1 MTSSSVSVRT
11 DAEYSLL
18 RRRIILIVLLVS
30 VMPLVV
36 MGMVIYHNFTRLYHA
51 KAEEHLIYRANT
63 HAEMIENFLKE
74 RLMILSA
81 VADTHNLEK
90 MTDENYLSD
99 VFEMMNR
106 WGSGFSDLG
115 IADENG
121 QVLAYIGAYELRGMN
136 LLKQPWFEKTI
147 RQGAFISDVFTG
159 YRQLPHFVA
168 AVRRHDNGKNRILMA
183 TVDPDMFGKLVH
195 SAHVG
200 KTGDAYIINN
210 DGIYQTRPRFE
221 GQVLSDSDPGPL
233 MFGGRTT
240 VIRSKDRHGQTLMY
254 AGTRIKDH
262 NWILIISQNPDE
274 ELGDIAGTS
283 GSWIAVLISG
293 IFLIILITLMMTGF
307 IVRRL
312 KAGDIRMSE
321 LNARMIQ
328 SDKLAALGKM
338 AAGVAHEINNPLAV
352 ILQMT
357 GWMRDLLE
365 EEEFK
370 GSQNFDEYR
379 SSLKKIERHV
389 DRARKIVHDLLGY
402 TRKMEPHTDDVEINK
417 ILTQTIS
424 LLRNHAL
431 SNNIEIQTDLAPN
444 LPIIAGDSAQFQ
456 QMFLNLISNAIDA
469 VGKNGFV
476 RVSSYS
482 SPDKIHVRVSDNG
495 PCIPKDQEGSVFDPF
510 FTAKESG
517 RGSGLG
523 LWVIYDTVRKI
534 GGSVSVQSCKREKT
548 TFFTLDIPIV
558 VPEKK

>member
-1 MTSSSVSVRT
+1 MR
-11 DAEYSLL
+11 
-18 RRRIILIVLLVS
+18 
-30 VMPLVV
+30 
-36 MGMVIYHNFTRLYHA
+36 NWWNCF
-51 KAEEHLIYRANT
+51 KRASDDS
-63 HAEMIENFLKE
+63 
-74 RLMILSA
+74 RA
-81 VADTHNLEK
+81 VADTHS
-90 MTDENYLSD
+90 LSD
-99 VFEMMNR
+99 MTNETNLSQVFETMNR
-106 WGSGFSDLG
+106 WGSGFSDMG

-121 QVLAYIGAYELRGMN
+121 VVLAYVGAYELKGMN
-136 LLKQPWFEKTI
+136 LLKQPWLKS
-147 RQGAFISDVFTG
+147 RASGAFISDVFTG
-159 YRQLPHFVA
+159 YRQMPHFVA

-183 TVDPDMFGKLVH
+183 TVDPDMFGKLV
-195 SAHVG
+195 SLAHIG
-200 KTGDAYIINN
+200 KTGDAYIINS

-274 ELGDIAGTS
+274 ELSDIAGTS
-283 GSWIAVLISG
+283 GLWTSIVMTSALLIV
-293 IFLIILITLMMTGF
+293 FLTVITTGF

-321 LNARMIQ
+321 LNARMVQ

-379 SSLKKIERHV
+379 TSLRKIDRHV

-402 TRKMEPHTDDVEINK
+402 TRKMEPHAEDVEINK
-417 ILTQTIS
+417 ILMQTIS

-431 SNNIEIQTDLAPN
+431 SNSIEIRTDLAPN

-456 QMFLNLISNAIDA
+456 QMFLNLISNAVDA

-476 RVSSYS
+476 SVSSYAS
-482 SPDKIHVRVSDNG
+482 SDKIHVRVTDNG
-495 PCIPKDQEGSVFDPF
+495 PCIPK
-510 FTAKESG
+510 
-517 RGSGLG
+517 
-523 LWVIYDTVRKI
+523 IRKGACSI
-534 GGSVSVQSCKREKT
+534 RS
-548 TFFTLDIPIV
+548 LP
-558 VPEKK
+558 PKKADAEAAWGFG